1 MEKIIILAM
10 FVQVT
15 LSLAVMILMG
25 RRRFAAAKNKQL
37 NLRDLSRKLK
47 KNDAYLQ
54 QYISRGSPS
63 FLPEEE
69 RKMLS
74 DIINLDINLLTPD
87 WLNINSYN
95 NEDLLSFQNILDNK
109 EIKISS
115 SLFNN
120 YTNLNI
126 NFIEL
131 TELKIKQN
139 KNYYSVKIIFDKN
152 VSSFL
157 DNNFYLLQDESEIF
171 LVHLSED
178 KSENLQYSKIIVRPY
193 DTNFR
198 PFRIDS
204 KSLVI
209 HSKVIFLGSLEKF
222 NNQNA

>member
-1 MEKIIILAM
+1 MKNNERQKHLNSIRKK
-10 FVQVT
+10 
-15 LSLAVMILMG
+15 LSFFI
-25 RRRFAAAKNKQL
+25 KQNKQL
-37 NLRDLSRKLK
+37 NLRDLSRKLG

-74 DIINLDINLLTPD
+74 DIINLDVDLLTPD
-87 WLNINSYN
+87 WLNVTFYN
-95 NEDLLSFQNILDNK
+95 KDLLSFKNISDNN
-109 EIKISS
+109 EIKVSS
-115 SLFNN
+115 SLFDN
-120 YTNLNI
+120 YTNLKI
-126 NFIEL
+126 NFIDF

-139 KNYYSVKIIFDKN
+139 NNYYSVKIIFDKN

-157 DNNFYLLQDESEIF
+157 DNNFYLLKDKGKIF

-178 KSENLQYSKIIVRPY
+178 KSKNLQSSKIFVRPY

>member
-1 MEKIIILAM
+1 
-10 FVQVT
+10 
-15 LSLAVMILMG
+15 
-25 RRRFAAAKNKQL
+25 
-37 NLRDLSRKLK
+37 
-47 KNDAYLQ
+47 
-54 QYISRGSPS
+54 
-63 FLPEEE
+63 
-69 RKMLS
+69 MLS

-87 WLNINSYN
+87 WLNVTFYDNK
-95 NEDLLSFQNILDNK
+95 DLLSFKNISDNK

-115 SLFNN
+115 SLFDN
-120 YTNLNI
+120 YTNLKI
-126 NFIEL
+126 NFIDF

-139 KNYYSVKIIFDKN
+139 NNYYSVKIIFDKN

-157 DNNFYLLQDESEIF
+157 DNNFYLLQDKGEIF

-178 KSENLQYSKIIVRPY
+178 KSENLQSSKIIVRPY

>member
-1 MEKIIILAM
+1 MRNNERQKHLSSIRKK
-10 FVQVT
+10 
-15 LSLAVMILMG
+15 LSLFI
-25 RRRFAAAKNKQL
+25 KQNKQL

-87 WLNINSYN
+87 WLNVTSYN
-95 NEDLLSFQNILDNK
+95 NEDLLSFKNISDNK

-115 SLFNN
+115 SLFDN
-120 YTNLNI
+120 YKNLKI

-139 KNYYSVKIIFDKN
+139 NYYYSVKIIFDKN
-152 VSSFL
+152 VTNFV
-157 DNNFYLLQDESEIF
+157 DNNFYLLQDKSKIF
-171 LVHLSED
+171 LVHLSKE
-178 KSENLQYSKIIVRPY
+178 KSENLHSYKIIVRPY
-193 DTNFR
+193 DTDLR

-204 KSLVI
+204 KSLDI

>member
-1 MEKIIILAM
+1 MNNNERQKHLNSIRKK
-10 FVQVT
+10 
-15 LSLAVMILMG
+15 LSLFIKQN
-25 RRRFAAAKNKQL
+25 RQL

-74 DIINLDINLLTPD
+74 DIIKLDINLLTPD
-87 WLNINSYN
+87 WLNITPSYN
-95 NEDLLSFQNILDNK
+95 ENLLSFKNKSNNK

-115 SLFNN
+115 SLLEN
-120 YTNLNI
+120 YKNLNV
-126 NFIEL
+126 NFIEF

-139 KNYYSVKIIFDKN
+139 NYYYSVKIIFDKN
-152 VSSFL
+152 ISSFV
-157 DNNFYLLQDESEIF
+157 DNNFYLLKDKSEIF

-178 KSENLQYSKIIVRPY
+178 KSKNSQSSKIIVRPY

-198 PFRIDS
+198 PFRIHD
-204 KSLVI
+204 KNLVI
-209 HSKVIFLGSLEKF
+209 HSKVIFLGSLEQF
-222 NNQNA
+222 DRQNA

>member
-1 MEKIIILAM
+1 MRNNERQKHLNSIRKK
-10 FVQVT
+10 
-15 LSLAVMILMG
+15 LSLFI
-25 RRRFAAAKNKQL
+25 KQNKQL

-87 WLNINSYN
+87 WLNVTSYN
-95 NEDLLSFQNILDNK
+95 NEDLLSFKNISDNK

-115 SLFNN
+115 SLFDN
-120 YTNLNI
+120 YKNLKI

-139 KNYYSVKIIFDKN
+139 NYYYSVKIIFDKN
-152 VSSFL
+152 ITNFV
-157 DNNFYLLQDESEIF
+157 DNNFYLLQDKSEIF
-171 LVHLSED
+171 LVYLSKD
-178 KSENLQYSKIIVRPY
+178 KSENLQSSKIIVRPY
-193 DTNFR
+193 NTDFR

>member
-1 MEKIIILAM
+1 MRNNERQKHLNSIRKK
-10 FVQVT
+10 
-15 LSLAVMILMG
+15 LSI
-25 RRRFAAAKNKQL
+25 FIKQNKQL

-87 WLNINSYN
+87 WLNVTSYN
-95 NEDLLSFQNILDNK
+95 NEDLLSLKNISDNK

-115 SLFNN
+115 SLFDN
-120 YTNLNI
+120 YKNLKI

-139 KNYYSVKIIFDKN
+139 NYYYSVKIIFDKN
-152 VSSFL
+152 VTNFV
-157 DNNFYLLQDESEIF
+157 DDNFYLLQDKSEIF
-171 LVHLSED
+171 LVYLSKD
-178 KSENLQYSKIIVRPY
+178 KSENSQSSKIIVRPY
-193 DTNFR
+193 DTDFR

>member
-1 MEKIIILAM
+1 MKNNERQKNLNSIRKK
-10 FVQVT
+10 
-15 LSLAVMILMG
+15 LSFFINQ
-25 RRRFAAAKNKQL
+25 NKQF

-87 WLNINSYN
+87 WLNVTSYN
-95 NEDLLSFQNILDNK
+95 NEDLLSFKNISDNK
-109 EIKISS
+109 EIKISL
-115 SLFNN
+115 SLFDN
-120 YTNLNI
+120 YKNLKI

-139 KNYYSVKIIFDKN
+139 NNYYSVKIIFDKN
-152 VSSFL
+152 ITNFV
-157 DNNFYLLQDESEIF
+157 DNNFYLLQDKSEIF
-171 LVHLSED
+171 LVYLSKD
-178 KSENLQYSKIIVRPY
+178 KSENSQSSKIIVRPY
-193 DTNFR
+193 DTDFR

-204 KSLVI
+204 KNLVI

>member
-1 MEKIIILAM
+1 MRNNEREKHLNSIRKK
-10 FVQVT
+10 
-15 LSLAVMILMG
+15 LSFFI
-25 RRRFAAAKNKQL
+25 KQNKQL

>member
-1 MEKIIILAM
+1 MKNNERQKHLNSIRKR
-10 FVQVT
+10 
-15 LSLAVMILMG
+15 LSLFI
-25 RRRFAAAKNKQL
+25 KQNKQL

-74 DIINLDINLLTPD
+74 DIIKLDINLITPN
-87 WLNINSYN
+87 WLDVTPSYN
-95 NEDLLSFQNILDNK
+95 EELLSFKNISNNK

-115 SLFNN
+115 SLLDN
-120 YTNLNI
+120 YKNLKV
-126 NFIEL
+126 NFIEF

-139 KNYYSVKIIFDKN
+139 NNYYSVKIIFDKN
-152 VSSFL
+152 ISSFV
-157 DNNFYLLQDESEIF
+157 DNNFYLLKDKSEIF

-178 KSENLQYSKIIVRPY
+178 KSINSQSSKIIVRPY

-198 PFRIDS
+198 PFRIDV

-222 NNQNA
+222 DYQNA

>member
-1 MEKIIILAM
+1 MKNNKRQKHLNSIRKK
-10 FVQVT
+10 
-15 LSLAVMILMG
+15 LSFFI
-25 RRRFAAAKNKQL
+25 KQNKQF

-74 DIINLDINLLTPD
+74 GIINLDINLLTPD
-87 WLNINSYN
+87 WLKVTTYN
-95 NEDLLSFQNILDNK
+95 NKNLLTFQDISKNK
-109 EIKISS
+109 KIKISS
-115 SLFNN
+115 SLFDN
-120 YTNLNI
+120 YIHLNI
-126 NFIEL
+126 NLIGL
-131 TELKIKQN
+131 VELKIKQN
-139 KNYYSVKIIFDKN
+139 NNYYSVKIIFDKN

-157 DNNFYLLQDESEIF
+157 DNNFYLLQDKSEIF
-171 LVHLSED
+171 LAHLSQD
-178 KSENLQYSKIIVRPY
+178 KSKSLQSSKIIVRPY

>member
-1 MEKIIILAM
+1 MKNNERQKHLNSIRKK
-10 FVQVT
+10 
-15 LSLAVMILMG
+15 LSFFI
-25 RRRFAAAKNKQL
+25 KQNKQL
-37 NLRDLSRKLK
+37 NLRDLSRKLG

-87 WLNINSYN
+87 WLKVTTYN
-95 NEDLLSFQNILDNK
+95 NEDLLTFQNTSKNK

-115 SLFNN
+115 SLFDN
-120 YTNLNI
+120 YKNLKI

-139 KNYYSVKIIFDKN
+139 NYYYSVKIIFDKN
-152 VSSFL
+152 ITNFL
-157 DNNFYLLQDESEIF
+157 DNNFYLLQDKSEIF
-171 LVHLSED
+171 LVYLSKD
-178 KSENLQYSKIIVRPY
+178 KSENLQSSKIIVRPY
-193 DTNFR
+193 NTDFR

>member
-1 MEKIIILAM
+1 MKNNERQKHLNSIRKK
-10 FVQVT
+10 
-15 LSLAVMILMG
+15 LSFFI
-25 RRRFAAAKNKQL
+25 KQNKQL
-37 NLRDLSRKLK
+37 NLRDLSRKLG

-74 DIINLDINLLTPD
+74 EIINLDINLLTPD
-87 WLNINSYN
+87 WLKVTTYN
-95 NEDLLSFQNILDNK
+95 NEDLLTFQNISKNK

-115 SLFNN
+115 SLFDN
-120 YTNLNI
+120 YTNLKI
-126 NFIEL
+126 NFIDF
-131 TELKIKQN
+131 TELKIEQN
-139 KNYYSVKIIFDKN
+139 NNNYSVKIIFDKN

-157 DNNFYLLQDESEIF
+157 DNNFYLLQDKSEIF
-171 LVHLSED
+171 LVHLSKD
-178 KSENLQYSKIIVRPY
+178 KSEHLLSSKIIVRPY

-198 PFRIDS
+198 PFRINS

>member
-1 MEKIIILAM
+1 MRNNERQKHLNSIRKK
-10 FVQVT
+10 
-15 LSLAVMILMG
+15 LSLFI
-25 RRRFAAAKNKQL
+25 KQNKQL

-87 WLNINSYN
+87 WLNVTSYN
-95 NEDLLSFQNILDNK
+95 NEDLLSFKNISDNK
-109 EIKISS
+109 EIKISL
-115 SLFNN
+115 SLFDN
-120 YTNLNI
+120 YKNLKI

-139 KNYYSVKIIFDKN
+139 NYYYSVKIIFDKN
-152 VSSFL
+152 VTNFV
-157 DNNFYLLQDESEIF
+157 DNNFYLLQDKSEIF
-171 LVHLSED
+171 LVYLSKD
-178 KSENLQYSKIIVRPY
+178 KSENLQSSKIIVRPY
-193 DTNFR
+193 NTDFR

-222 NNQNA
+222 DNQNA

>member
-1 MEKIIILAM
+1 MRNNERQKHLNSIRKK
-10 FVQVT
+10 
-15 LSLAVMILMG
+15 LSLFI
-25 RRRFAAAKNKQL
+25 KQNKQL

-87 WLNINSYN
+87 WLNVTSYN
-95 NEDLLSFQNILDNK
+95 NEDLLSLKNISDNK

-115 SLFNN
+115 SLFDN
-120 YTNLNI
+120 YKNLKI

-139 KNYYSVKIIFDKN
+139 NYYYSVKIIFDKYITN
-152 VSSFL
+152 FV
-157 DNNFYLLQDESEIF
+157 DNNFYLLQDKSEIF
-171 LVHLSED
+171 LVYLSKD
-178 KSENLQYSKIIVRPY
+178 KSENLQSSKIIVRPY
-193 DTNFR
+193 NTDFR

>member
-1 MEKIIILAM
+1 MRNNERQKNLNSIRKK
-10 FVQVT
+10 
-15 LSLAVMILMG
+15 LSFFI
-25 RRRFAAAKNKQL
+25 KQNKQL

-87 WLNINSYN
+87 WLNDTSYN
-95 NEDLLSFQNILDNK
+95 NEDLLSFKNISDNK

-115 SLFNN
+115 SLFDN
-120 YTNLNI
+120 YTNLKI

-139 KNYYSVKIIFDKN
+139 NYYYSVKIIFDKN
-152 VSSFL
+152 ITNFV
-157 DNNFYLLQDESEIF
+157 DNNFYLLQDKSEIF
-171 LVHLSED
+171 LVYLSKD
-178 KSENLQYSKIIVRPY
+178 KSENFQSSKIIVRPY

-222 NNQNA
+222 NNLNA

>member
-1 MEKIIILAM
+1 MRNNERQKHLNSIRKK
-10 FVQVT
+10 
-15 LSLAVMILMG
+15 LSLFI
-25 RRRFAAAKNKQL
+25 KQNKQL

-87 WLNINSYN
+87 WLNVTSYN
-95 NEDLLSFQNILDNK
+95 NEDLLSFKNISDNK
-109 EIKISS
+109 EIKISL
-115 SLFNN
+115 SLFDN
-120 YTNLNI
+120 YKNLKI

-139 KNYYSVKIIFDKN
+139 NYYYSVKIIFDKN
-152 VSSFL
+152 ITNFV

-171 LVHLSED
+171 LVYLSKD
-178 KSENLQYSKIIVRPY
+178 KSENLQSSKIIVRPY
-193 DTNFR
+193 NTDFR

>member
-1 MEKIIILAM
+1 MRNNERQKHLNSIRKK
-10 FVQVT
+10 
-15 LSLAVMILMG
+15 LSSFI
-25 RRRFAAAKNKQL
+25 KQNRKL

-69 RKMLS
+69 RKKLS
-74 DIINLDINLLTPD
+74 DIINFDINLLTPN
-87 WLNINSYN
+87 WLHVTANS
-95 NEDLLSFQNILDNK
+95 NEDLLSFKNISDN
-109 EIKISS
+109 EDIKISS
-115 SLFNN
+115 SLFDN
-120 YTNLNI
+120 YKYLKI
-126 NFIEL
+126 NFIEY

-139 KNYYSVKIIFDKN
+139 NHYYSVKIIFDKN

-157 DNNFYLLQDESEIF
+157 DNNFYLLQDKSEIF
-171 LVHLSED
+171 LVHLSKE
-178 KSENLQYSKIIVRPY
+178 KSENLQSSKIIVRPY

-222 NNQNA
+222 NNLNA

>member
-1 MEKIIILAM
+1 MKNNERQKHLNSIRKK
-10 FVQVT
+10 
-15 LSLAVMILMG
+15 LSFFI
-25 RRRFAAAKNKQL
+25 KQNKQL
-37 NLRDLSRKLK
+37 NLRDLSRKLG

-74 DIINLDINLLTPD
+74 EIINLDINLLTPD
-87 WLNINSYN
+87 WLNTTSYDN
-95 NEDLLSFQNILDNK
+95 DNLLSFKNISDNK

-120 YTNLNI
+120 YKNLKI

-139 KNYYSVKIIFDKN
+139 NYYYSVKIIFDKN
-152 VSSFL
+152 VTNFV
-157 DNNFYLLQDESEIF
+157 DNNFYLLKDKSEIF
-171 LVHLSED
+171 LVHLSKD
-178 KSENLQYSKIIVRPY
+178 KSKNLQSSKIIVRPY
-193 DTNFR
+193 DTHLR
-198 PFRIDS
+198 PFRINS

-209 HSKVIFLGSLEKF
+209 YSKVIFLGSLEKF
-222 NNQNA
+222 NN